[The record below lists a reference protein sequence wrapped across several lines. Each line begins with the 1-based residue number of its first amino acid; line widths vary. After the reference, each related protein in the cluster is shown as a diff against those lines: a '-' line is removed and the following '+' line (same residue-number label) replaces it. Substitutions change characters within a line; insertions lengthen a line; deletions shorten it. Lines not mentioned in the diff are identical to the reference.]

1 MIADALLSEVLD
13 RIATQAG
20 APEELLLA
28 ELRQAFP
35 GVHFS
40 VCRDDDM
47 PARMSPAAQNAVCCL
62 YYVTSTSHCLSLST
76 DAESA
81 SGLVV
86 ALVDRDEP

>member
-1 MIADALLSEVLD
+1 MNEHTPLD
-13 RIATQAG
+13 
-20 APEELLLA
+20 
-28 ELRQAFP
+28 
-35 GVHFS
+35 
-40 VCRDDDM
+40 

-62 YYVTSTSHCLSLST
+62 YYVTSTGHCLSLST

>member
-1 MIADALLSEVLD
+1 MIADALLSEVLE
-13 RIATQAG
+13 RVAAQVG
-20 APEELLLA
+20 ASEERLLA

-40 VCRDDDM
+40 ICRDDDM

-62 YYVTSTSHCLSLST
+62 YYVTSTGHCLSLST

>member
-1 MIADALLSEVLD
+1 MIADALLSDVLD
-13 RIATQAG
+13 RVAAQAG
-20 APEELLLA
+20 APEERLLA

-47 PARMSPAAQNAVCCL
+47 PARMSPAAQNALCCL
-62 YYVTSTSHCLSLST
+62 YYVTSLSLST

>member
-13 RIATQAG
+13 RVAAQAG
-20 APEELLLA
+20 APDELLVA

-47 PARMSPAAQNAVCCL
+47 PARMSPAAQNALCSL
-62 YYVTSTSHCLSLST
+62 YYVTSSGHCLSLST

>member
-1 MIADALLSEVLD
+1 MIADALLSDVLD
-13 RIATQAG
+13 RVAAQAG
-20 APEELLLA
+20 APEERLLA

-35 GVHFS
+35 GVHFL
-40 VCRDDDM
+40 VCRYDDM
-47 PARMSPAAQNAVCCL
+47 PARMLPAAQNAICCL
-62 YYVTSTSHCLSLST
+62 YYVTSTGHCQSLST